1 MRWLS
6 EKISLA
12 FKLDDLNSIPEALS
26 GDNQLLK
33 VVCACVCECVFVC
46 ESVMQPYKNKNVE
59 REEQE
64 IS

>member
-6 EKISLA
+6 EEKSLA

-46 ESVMQPYKNKNVE
+46 ESVSATLQK
-59 REEQE
+59 
-64 IS
+64 